1 MGRYSSI
8 HNRFLRLTIAEKL
21 IAINVLCFVLP
32 FFVRT
37 LLYLFNYPFETFFQ
51 WFELL
56 PDFWTLIYRPWTLL
70 TYGFL
75 HSGFGHI
82 LWNMVLLYFAS
93 QLFLNLFSSQRFINV
108 YFLGILLGGLVFL
121 GSYAIFPVFEGRYP
135 PLVGSSAG
143 VMAVLIFCCTYT
155 PEQEVRLLFFTLK
168 LMYLGIAL
176 VILDVLQIPSGN
188 AGGHLAHLG
197 GAALGY
203 VYASQLKKGTD
214 IGWRFELL
222 WTGIG
227 KLFSPANKMKT
238 VYKSPKKYRQKPS
251 DSHQKKI
258 DAILDKI
265 SVSGYESL
273 TKEEKDYL
281 FNEGKK

>member
-1 MGRYSSI
+1 MSRYQSI
-8 HNRFLRLTIAEKL
+8 RSRFQRLNIAEKI

-37 LLYLFNYPFETFFQ
+37 LLFLFNYPIAFFFD
-51 WFELL
+51 WFELS
-56 PDFWTLIYRPWTLL
+56 PNFGQLIFRPWTLI

-82 LWNMVLLYFAS
+82 LWNMVLLYLAS

-108 YFLGILLGGLVFL
+108 YFLGIVLGGLVFL
-121 GSYAIFPVFEGRYP
+121 VSYAVFPVFAGRYP

-155 PEQEVRLLFFTLK
+155 PEQEIRLLFFNLK

-176 VILDVLQIPSGN
+176 IVLDVLQIPSGN
-188 AGGHLAHLG
+188 AGGHLAHIG

-203 VYASQLKKGTD
+203 LYASQLKKGTD
-214 IGWRFELL
+214 IGTKFELV
-222 WTGIG
+222 WTSIG
-227 KLFSPANKMKT
+227 KLFSPQPKMKT
-238 VYKSPKKYRQKPS
+238 VHKSPKMYRSSPA
-251 DSHQKKI
+251 DNHQKKI

-273 TKEEKDYL
+273 TKEEKEYL